1 MLKALR
7 ATDKPVEVRDTRHKG
22 FLLRVQPSGIMT
34 YYAEFGRGQRVRI
47 GRADVM
53 KADAARAKAIEV
65 LAAAHAGDD
74 PRAKMKKENARNFR
88 EYIQKVYKPW
98 AEGHIKRPDETVTR
112 LLNLFPDFQTKRLDQ
127 ITAFDIERW
136 RSDRV
141 REGAG
146 ASTVN
151 RYLDDLKSCLEKAV
165 GWGYL
170 KANPAKDIKRL
181 KNTADP
187 TPRYLSEGEY
197 RALVDALD
205 AREARIKEQRANAN
219 AWRRERGRELLLD
232 LHNAPYADY
241 LKPLVLLSIN
251 TGLRRAEALALE
263 WDAIDFDRSI
273 LTVRAATAKSSKTRH
288 IPLNGPTKDMLAAW
302 KDWTGNRYVFEGPAG
317 GPMHDVR
324 TAWEGV
330 LKSAGI
336 KNFRWHDLR
345 HTFASWLVIKGV
357 DLNTVRELMGHADYA
372 TTLRYAHLAPEV
384 KAAAV
389 ERLVG

>member
-1 MLKALR
+1 MR
-7 ATDKPVEVRDTRHKG
+7 ATDKPVEVRDTRLKG
-22 FLLRVQPSGIMT
+22 FLLRVQPSGVMT
-34 YYAEFGRGQRVRI
+34 YYAEFGRGQRVRL

-53 KADAARAKAIEV
+53 KAEAARTKAIEV
-65 LAAAHAGDD
+65 LASAHAGED

-88 EYIQKVYKPW
+88 EYVQKVYKPW
-98 AEGHIKRPDETVTR
+98 AEGHIKRPGETVAR
-112 LLNLFPDFQTKRLDQ
+112 LLNSFPDFQTKRLDQ

-136 RSDRV
+136 RSGRV

-151 RYLDDLKSCLEKAV
+151 RYLDDLKSCMEKAV

-187 TPRYLSEGEY
+187 TPRYLSDGEY
-197 RALVDALD
+197 RALLDALD
-205 AREARIKEQRANAN
+205 AREAHIRTQRAKGN
-219 AWRRERGRELLLD
+219 AWRRERGRELLPD
-232 LHNAPYADY
+232 LGNAPYADH
-241 LKPLVLLSIN
+241 LKPLVLLSLN

-288 IPLNGPTKDMLAAW
+288 IPLNGPTKDMLAVW
-302 KDWTGNRYVFEGPAG
+302 KDWIGSTRYIFEGPAG

-324 TAWEGV
+324 TSWEKV
-330 LKSAGI
+330 LKAAGI
-336 KNFRWHDLR
+336 KKFRWHDLR
-345 HTFASWLVIKGV
+345 HTFASWLVIRGV
-357 DLNTVRELMGHADYA
+357 DLNTVRELLGHADYS

-384 KAAAV
+384 RAAAV
-389 ERLVG
+389 ERLAI